1 MLSDNAFSVVV
12 PILEQ
17 VLRWGAPEIRTLFE
31 TNGLTLHEWEKAR
44 TDRVTVRQA
53 PQVRNEAVA

>member
-17 VLRWGAPEIRTLFE
+17 VLRWGSAEIRTLFE

-44 TDRVTVRQA
+44 TDRVTVRQV
-53 PQVRNEAVA
+53 PQIRGEAIA

>member
-17 VLRWGAPEIRTLFE
+17 VLHWGSGGSRTLFE

-53 PQVRNEAVA
+53 AQIGDEAVA